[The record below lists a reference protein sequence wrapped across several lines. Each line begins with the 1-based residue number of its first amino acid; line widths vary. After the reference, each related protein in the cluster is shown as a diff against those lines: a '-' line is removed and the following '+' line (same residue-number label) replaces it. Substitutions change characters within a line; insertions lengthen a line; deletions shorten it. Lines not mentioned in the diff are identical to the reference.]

1 MNKFCHLSLHSEF
14 SINDG
19 LINMKDLADKSSEL
33 GFDSVALTDCSNL
46 FGFVNFYENMR
57 KKGLKPIC
65 GSEMILEGENSRGN
79 LTFLAKNHKGYK
91 NLMRLI
97 SHANTKGK
105 KNKEC
110 LINTKILK
118 DNYEGLIMFSG
129 GLGSQISDSILSDK
143 FELAEKQAKFF
154 KEIFKEDFFFEITRL
169 GFEDE
174 SRSNSALLDLS
185 KSLEIP
191 VIASNRVRFLNEND
205 YESHETRVSIQS
217 GYVLSDPR
225 RKRDYKEA
233 QYFKSAEEMLDDF
246 ADIPEAIENAY
257 EVSKKCNLEIK
268 TGIYVLP
275 DFETPN
281 NLKESDYLRNCLLYT
296 SPSPRD

>member
-19 LINMKDLADKSSEL
+19 LINMEALANKSSEL
-33 GFDSVALTDCSNL
+33 GFDSVALTDSSNL
-46 FGFVNFYENMR
+46 FGFVNFYESMR

-79 LTFLAKNHKGYK
+79 LTFLVKNHLGYK

-129 GLGSQISDSILSDK
+129 GLGSQISDSILS
-143 FELAEKQAKFF
+143 
-154 KEIFKEDFFFEITRL
+154 
-169 GFEDE
+169 G
-174 SRSNSALLDLS
+174 
-185 KSLEIP
+185 
-191 VIASNRVRFLNEND
+191 
-205 YESHETRVSIQS
+205 
-217 GYVLSDPR
+217 
-225 RKRDYKEA
+225 
-233 QYFKSAEEMLDDF
+233 
-246 ADIPEAIENAY
+246 
-257 EVSKKCNLEIK
+257 
-268 TGIYVLP
+268 
-275 DFETPN
+275 
-281 NLKESDYLRNCLLYT
+281 
-296 SPSPRD
+296 